1 MTQPN
6 DEARQPIADAA
17 GRISLSLVS
26 HTNAGKTTLARTLLG
41 REVGEVRDAP
51 HVTDFADDY
60 PLIELPG
67 GESLWLWD
75 TPGFGD
81 SQRLARRLRLAANPV
96 GRFLCEAWDRWRDR
110 PFWGAQQALRTVRD
124 RSDVVLYLVNAAEA
138 PEAAGY
144 VAPEMQLLAWIGKPT
159 IVLLNQ
165 LGAPRARALEE
176 ADVERWRRHLA
187 RHPGVVAVLPLD
199 AFARCW
205 VQELTLLEAVERA
218 LPAARRPAMAR
229 LRAAWQAR
237 RWVAFEASID
247 ALAASLGR
255 IGAARQ
261 QFDDA
266 AGLRERLRQLR
277 SVLGLPGAADGDPA
291 ALAQR
296 ALAATLDAELRDNTA
311 ALIALHGLAGEAQA
325 EIVARLAGHYAL
337 RQRLGEGRAALWG
350 GMVSGALAGL
360 GADIASGGLTF
371 GGGMLAG
378 GVLGALGAAGLARG
392 YNLVRGTDRS
402 WLAWS
407 AEAMDGMVEAA
418 LLRYLAVAHFGRG
431 RGDWAQAE
439 APPHWR
445 EIVADA
451 LMAEREGL
459 AALWRGRSAKFDN
472 PGEAESL
479 AQALRPVLARA
490 ARTALR
496 HLYPGALPD
505 GTAGDQARLPGR

>member
-1 MTQPN
+1 MTQAQAPG
-6 DEARQPIADAA
+6 QTP

-60 PLIELPG
+60 PLIELPS

-81 SQRLARRLRLAANPV
+81 SQRLARRLRLTASPV
-96 GRFLCEAWDRWRDR
+96 GRFLGEAWDRWRDR
-110 PFWGAQQALRTVRD
+110 PFWAAQQALRNVRD
-124 RSDVVLYLVNAAEA
+124 QSDVVLYLVNAAEA

-144 VAPEMQLLAWIGKPT
+144 VEPEMQLLAWIGKPV

-187 RHPGVVAVLPLD
+187 RQTGVVAVLPMD

-205 VQELTLLEAVERA
+205 VQELTLLQAVEQA
-218 LPAARRPAMAR
+218 LPAARRPPMAR

-237 RWVAFEASID
+237 RLTTFEASID

-261 QFDDA
+261 PMDDVA
-266 AGLRERLRQLR
+266 SLRDRLRQLG
-277 SVLGLPGAADGDPA
+277 SALGLPAAADSDPA
-291 ALAQR
+291 VLAQR
-296 ALAATLDAELRDNTA
+296 ALAATLDAELRASTT
-311 ALIALHGLAGEAQA
+311 ALIALHGLAGEAQG
-325 EIVARLAGHYAL
+325 EIMARLTGHYAL

-360 GADIASGGLTF
+360 GADLASGGLTL
-371 GGGMLAG
+371 GGGLLAG

-431 RGDWAQAE
+431 RGDWAQSE
-439 APPHWR
+439 SPPHWR
-445 EIVADA
+445 ELIADA

-459 AALWRGRSAKFDN
+459 AALWRGRSPKLDN
-472 PGEAESL
+472 VGEAEAL
-479 AQALRPVLARA
+479 AQALRPPLARA

-496 HLYPGALPD
+496 HLYPGALPPGPAD
-505 GTAGDQARLPGR
+505 DQTGLPGR